1 MAKPEEQ
8 IHLDPKYAQE
18 VAACFNEKSIHP
30 FSQFDAQAMV
40 LITRT
45 AKAMLYAVEKEGFI
59 YVAQIALRRN
69 STDYQVVIFQHDL
82 KPVPTH
88 VESNQMKNHSFS
100 HYDAKCMTLIENT
113 LLDVN
118 AKLYASEK
126 HGVLKLVQV
135 TRRSLFTDIQEIS
148 FLLGLKPF

>member
-1 MAKPEEQ
+1 MAKPEKQ
-8 IHLDPKYAQE
+8 IHLDPTYARE

-30 FSQFDAQAMV
+30 FSQFDAKAMV

-45 AKAMLYAVEKEGFI
+45 TKAMLYAVEKEGFI

-69 STDYQVVIFQHDL
+69 PTDYQVFIFQHGL
-82 KPVPTH
+82 KPVTTH
-88 VESNQMKNHSFS
+88 VESSQMEIHSFS
-100 HYDAKCMTLIENT
+100 RYDAKCMTLIENT
-113 LLDVN
+113 LDVK

-126 HGVLKLVQV
+126 DGVLKLVQV

-148 FLLGLKPF
+148 FRLG